1 MQGKKIQGI
10 NDIYK
15 EVLIVLSNMSDEI
28 VEKIP
33 DQVFDE
39 LNNLAADSKKDFY
52 IDTSKD
58 IDEQNIS
65 REAQNLISL
74 IYYNYIADEN
84 EKKEIYNNWK
94 ENEKKYN
101 EKLKEKYSL
110 SNILENKITKV
121 EVNDETQL
129 ENIELVKKEEKG
141 IFNKIKNFIK
151 KVITKNNLDTKEN

>member
-1 MQGKKIQGI
+1 MDIQEEKKKIF
-10 NDIYK
+10 DLYK

-28 VEKIP
+28 IEKIP

-94 ENEKKYN
+94 ENEKNYN
-101 EKLKEKYSL
+101 ENLKEKYSL
-110 SNILENKITKV
+110 SNILENKQTEI
-121 EVNDETQL
+121 EVKDEPQL

-141 IFNKIKNFIK
+141 VFNKIKNFIK
-151 KVITKNNLDTKEN
+151 KLIIKK